1 MIIGILYT
9 MSGFYANWAKVQNPD
24 FTNNNIQMQSGGFQV
39 PFYFGGSNVPNALNM
54 NDNNYM
60 GSGFNSK
67 SRGYN
72 FHPVG
77 VGKSKQTTTM
87 TGGRVH
93 MPRQLRRV

>member
-1 MIIGILYT
+1 
-9 MSGFYANWAKVQNPD
+9 MSGFYANWAKVQNPN

-39 PFYFGGSNVPNALNM
+39 PFYFGGSNVPNALNL
-54 NDNNYM
+54 NENNYM

-77 VGKSKQTTTM
+77 VGKSRQTTTM
-87 TGGRVH
+87 TGGSVH
-93 MPRQLRRV
+93 IPRQLRRV